1 MADRYFVNSS
11 NPNEI
16 QTILIRK
23 NEERIILIGTQ
34 QHRPITGPRSF
45 IGSFV
50 YDVNKWSKMMFVH
63 QALRQVLLNKENDW
77 TILLCTQGYGK
88 LQIETIKQY
97 FNQISKSDG
106 SKTVRYI
113 KEIINLN
120 EILFYIN
127 RGDNKTNRNLYMI
140 AELIFF
146 CHGDVRGI
154 SPWMRDIPMSTD
166 PYIDK
171 KFAENI
177 ESYAFAPDA
186 KIYSY
191 ACRTGLGNPKID
203 KKANGLDPMEKNSV
217 AQALANA
224 TGATVYAYLR
234 RTSYYDTLLNYD
246 ERDFIDAVHFY
257 ILKDRDKREYNG
269 YTQFQGKPLTSEQQK
284 IFYELNTIWNEGKYL
299 VEEDILYPKGARH
312 PVTYDEIPEGV
323 TSNMKTF
330 WKM

>member
-1 MADRYFVNSS
+1 MYYINQEVFEKNVKKCDYFLFAY
-11 NPNEI
+11 EG
-16 QTILIRK
+16 
-23 NEERIILIGTQ
+23 II
-34 QHRPITGPRSF
+34 P
-45 IGSFV
+45 
-50 YDVNKWSKMMFVH
+50 
-63 QALRQVLLNKENDW
+63 
-77 TILLCTQGYGK
+77 
-88 LQIETIKQY
+88 
-97 FNQISKSDG
+97 
-106 SKTVRYI
+106 
-113 KEIINLN
+113 
-120 EILFYIN
+120 LFYI

-312 PVTYDEIPEGV
+312 PVTYDETPEGV